1 MTDAEFKE
9 RLSESKS
16 LLRQYRAENQ
26 SGADFAKSQVDT
38 FLRDILTY
46 LGLGSVYQNIQEKVG
61 SKDKWTPKKL
71 IDFEFDQLSQIL
83 DQLTRETAQ
92 NESDYSSERDKIS
105 DRISDLASDIAS
117 LNFGS
122 TVSAVDRYTKQKNL
136 KSELEREKQKLANK
150 TYDYYKQSADLDQKT
165 RKVQRQM
172 DDVSSL
178 KLEPYFE
185 QITKITKG
193 DN

>member
-1 MTDAEFKE
+1 MTDSEFKE
-9 RLSESKS
+9 RLSQSKS
-16 LLRQYRAENQ
+16 LLKQYRAE
-26 SGADFAKSQVDT
+26 SKGKADFAKSQVDT

-46 LGLGSVYQNIQEKVG
+46 LGLGSVYQNIQEKAA

-92 NESDYSSERDKIS
+92 IESDYSSQKEKIS
-105 DRISDLASDIAS
+105 DRINDLASDIAS

-122 TVSAVDRYTKQKNL
+122 TVSAVDRYTKQKDL
-136 KSELEREKQKLANK
+136 KSELEREKQNLANK

-185 QITKITKG
+185 QVTHFTKG
-193 DN
+193 D